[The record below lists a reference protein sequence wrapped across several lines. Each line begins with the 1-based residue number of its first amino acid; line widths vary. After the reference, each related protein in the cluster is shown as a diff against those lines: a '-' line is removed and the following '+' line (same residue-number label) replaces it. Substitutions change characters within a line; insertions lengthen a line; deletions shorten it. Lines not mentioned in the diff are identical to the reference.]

1 MDTCEIGSFKGR
13 NRKSEYA
20 FHHNKILK
28 VLVKNNIKYS
38 ENRNGIFVN
47 MNSFDES
54 INKEIEK
61 SLLYIKNQEK
71 SLQDI
76 ETIKEEINKDYFEN
90 DNKDKNTVILSHG
103 SIRIYQLALNSCKKY
118 EFNIENLKNKLY
130 ENFKPISV
138 KRDNSTKKKEKKC
151 KYFVPQK
158 RYLFGVI

>member
-1 MDTCEIGSFKGR
+1 MDTAKLVILKEQIE
-13 NRKSEYA
+13 NLDA

-47 MNSFDES
+47 MNSFDKNT
-54 INKEIEK
+54 IKEIED

-103 SIRIYQLALNSCKKY
+103 SA
-118 EFNIENLKNKLY
+118 
-130 ENFKPISV
+130 
-138 KRDNSTKKKEKKC
+138 
-151 KYFVPQK
+151 
-158 RYLFGVI
+158 

>member
-1 MDTCEIGSFKGR
+1 MDTAKLVLLKDQIE
-13 NRKSEYA
+13 NLDA

-47 MNSFDES
+47 MNSFDNNT
-54 INKEIEK
+54 IKEIEE

-71 SLQDI
+71 NLQDI

-103 SIRIYQLALNSCKKY
+103 SA
-118 EFNIENLKNKLY
+118 
-130 ENFKPISV
+130 
-138 KRDNSTKKKEKKC
+138 
-151 KYFVPQK
+151 
-158 RYLFGVI
+158 